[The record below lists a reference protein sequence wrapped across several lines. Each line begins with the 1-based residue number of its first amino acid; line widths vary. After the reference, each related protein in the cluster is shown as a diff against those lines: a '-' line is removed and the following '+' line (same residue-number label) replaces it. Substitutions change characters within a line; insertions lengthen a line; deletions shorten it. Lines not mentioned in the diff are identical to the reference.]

1 MKKKILDVCYGSR
14 MFWFDKENENTIYMD
29 KRQLEDTLC
38 DGRKLLINPDVIL
51 GIKSPL
57 FSLLVTVAVNEL
69 RLLSATLV
77 SLCLLVLKQM
87 KTECG
92 LPV

>member
-1 MKKKILDVCYGSR
+1 MKKKILDVCCESR

-57 FSLLVTVAVNEL
+57 FSLLVTVVVNEF

>member
-1 MKKKILDVCYGSR
+1 MNKRILDVCCGSR

>member
-1 MKKKILDVCYGSR
+1 MKKKILDVCCGAR
-14 MFWFDKENENTIYMD
+14 LFWFDKENENTIYMD

-57 FSLLVTVAVNEL
+57 FSLLVTVVVNEF

>member
-1 MKKKILDVCYGSR
+1 MKKKILDVCCGSR

-57 FSLLVTVAVNEL
+57 FSLLVTVVVNEF

>member
-1 MKKKILDVCYGSR
+1 MKKKILDVCCGSR

>member
-1 MKKKILDVCYGSR
+1 

-77 SLCLLVLKQM
+77 SLCLFVFKQM
-87 KTECG
+87 
-92 LPV
+92 

>member
-1 MKKKILDVCYGSR
+1 MKKKILDVCCESR